1 MASDGL
7 QQTQYHRHSLC
18 GCRDLLFAP
27 FRRLG
32 QQLQGKDGHH
42 LCADQHQFSFGVRLQ
57 QRLRIGLEPGHR
69 GQQRLYALSGF
80 ALCSEGD
87 KQSDGEMEASS
98 SNIVIALEEAGYD
111 GTLWSKYD
119 IIKRTKDE
127 ERAAFG
133 K

>member
-1 MASDGL
+1 
-7 QQTQYHRHSLC
+7 
-18 GCRDLLFAP
+18 
-27 FRRLG
+27 
-32 QQLQGKDGHH
+32 
-42 LCADQHQFSFGVRLQ
+42 
-57 QRLRIGLEPGHR
+57 
-69 GQQRLYALSGF
+69 
-80 ALCSEGD
+80 
-87 KQSDGEMEASS
+87 MEASS